1 MGFDIE
7 KSSAIIYDTGTE
19 KFTGTTLEGIGQAVV
34 GVLQHP
40 EETANRPVKALSI
53 LTCQNDLLEAFQ
65 NATGQKWD
73 IQRSS
78 TKKLIERGRKKR
90 QDGTNGWV
98 LDLVVAQLFDKD
110 HGSGVVAPSRGES
123 DADLLGMIEESPEQ
137 VVAKALKHDG

>member
-7 KSSAIIYDTGTE
+7 KSSAIIYDAGTK
-19 KFTGTTLEGIGQAVV
+19 KFTGSTLEGIGQAVV

-53 LTCQNDLLEAFQ
+53 LTCQNALLEAFR
-65 NATGQKWD
+65 NATGRTWD
-73 IQRSS
+73 TQRSS
-78 TKKLIERGRKKR
+78 TKELIERGRNKR
-90 QDGTNGWV
+90 QAGANGWV

-110 HGSGVVAPSRGES
+110 HDSGVVAPSRGES
-123 DADLLGMIEESPEQ
+123 DADLLGIIEETPEQ